1 MLELIM
7 QLRILSAADVYA
19 ALPMPLAIDAM
30 RQAFGQL
37 SAGQV
42 EMPPRSR
49 LHTDEGVTLFM
60 PAYLRA
66 SQDLAV
72 KVVSVYNGNLEKNLA
87 AVLGAVLVI
96 DPHSGAPLAL
106 IEGASLTALRTGAGG
121 GLATEVLARR
131 TASVVGLFGAS
142 VQARVQ
148 LQAVLAVRAIQ
159 EVRVLSRSRATAEK
173 FAAEVATWPNAPRVR
188 CAANAPET
196 VEGAHILIAATSSE
210 TPVLDGAHVA
220 PGTHITGVG
229 THTAISREIDEA
241 TVRRVNKIVVDSY
254 AAAQADA
261 GDILLPGAP
270 IYAELGEIING
281 HKAGRETEDEITFF
295 KSVGLAAQ
303 DAAAAGAVLREAEAR
318 GLGTVVEL

>member
-1 MLELIM
+1 M
-7 QLRILSAADVYA
+7 QLRILSAQDVYT
-19 ALPMPLAIDAM
+19 ALPLPRAIEVM

-49 LHTDEGVTLFM
+49 LHTQEGVTLCM

-72 KVVSVYNGNLEKNLA
+72 KVVSVYNGNIEQGLA

-121 GLATEVLARR
+121 GLAADVLARR
-131 TASVVGLFGAS
+131 DASVVGLFGAS

-148 LQAVLAVRAIQ
+148 LQAVLAVRAIR

-173 FAAEVATWPNAPRVR
+173 FAAEVTTWPNAPRVQ
-188 CAANAPET
+188 CVSSMEEVVT
-196 VEGAHILIAATSSE
+196 GAHIVIAATSSE
-210 TPVLDGAHVA
+210 TPVMDGTHLS
-220 PGTHITGVG
+220 PGAHITGVG
-229 THTAISREIDEA
+229 THTAASREIDEVS
-241 TVRRVNKIVVDSY
+241 VRRANKIVVDSY
-254 AAAQADA
+254 AAAQAEA
-261 GDILLPGAP
+261 GDILLPQAP

-281 HKAGRETEDEITFF
+281 RKSGRETEEEITFF

-318 GLGTVVEL
+318 GLGVVTKL

>member
-1 MLELIM
+1 M
-7 QLRILSAADVYA
+7 QIRILSAADVYT
-19 ALPMPLAIDAM
+19 ALPMPRAIEAM

-49 LHTDEGVTLFM
+49 LHTQEGVTLFM
-60 PAYLRA
+60 PAYLRT
-66 SQDLAV
+66 SQDFTV
-72 KVVSVYNGNLEKNLA
+72 KVVSVYNGNVEKNLA

-121 GLATEVLARR
+121 GLAAEVLARR
-131 TASVVGLFGAS
+131 DASIVGLFGAS

-148 LQAVLAVRAIQ
+148 LQAVLAVRNIQ
-159 EVRVLSRSRATAEK
+159 EVRVFSRSRATAEK
-173 FAAEVATWPNAPRVR
+173 FTAEVSAWPNAPRVH
-188 CAANAPET
+188 CAASARET
-196 VEGAHILIAATSSE
+196 VAGAHIVITATSSE
-210 TPVLDGAHVA
+210 TPVMDGNDLA
-220 PGTHITGVG
+220 PGAHITGVG
-229 THTAISREIDEA
+229 THTAASREVDEIS
-241 TVRRVNKIVVDSY
+241 VRRANKIVVDSY
-254 AAAQADA
+254 AAAQTEA

-281 HKAGRETEDEITFF
+281 HKPGRETEAEITFF